1 MVGKVTVAMLER
13 NLVRLFEQF
22 HIKGH
27 PQWQQQQQQPDGG
40 STKLWGLHPIQWY
53 TAAAVTVLVA
63 MEVMRRR

>member
-1 MVGKVTVAMLER
+1 MLER

-27 PQWQQQQQQPDGG
+27 PQQQQLLQMAPTDD
-40 STKLWGLHPIQWY
+40 SPKWWGQHPVQWY

-63 MEVMRRR
+63 MEVLYRR